1 MSKQGFLK
9 VGHYKKSMG
18 QSSKRE
24 TRRPRGHSL
33 KLIKKKKK
41 VLGVFMVVW
50 KIIKMLLKNVIKLR
64 GLEAVKHGFT

>member
-41 VLGVFMVVW
+41 GFRRFYGSLENY
-50 KIIKMLLKNVIKLR
+50 KNVIEKCHKVKGLR
-64 GLEAVKHGFT
+64 SC